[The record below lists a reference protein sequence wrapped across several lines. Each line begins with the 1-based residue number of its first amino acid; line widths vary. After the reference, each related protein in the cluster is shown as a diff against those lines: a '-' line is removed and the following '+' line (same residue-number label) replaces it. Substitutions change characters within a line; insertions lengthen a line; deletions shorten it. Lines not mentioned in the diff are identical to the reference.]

1 MKLSCKTCGKPLA
14 ANTRK
19 LIARSSGYCL
29 EHANKQK
36 WSAESRAKLA
46 ATLEKKW
53 ARRLADPAERAAA
66 VESGK
71 RLRAAT
77 VQSDELVAKQIA
89 GRRRSFWVPEG
100 YDEFNR
106 QLKQKGFPAAERKAI
121 ILAEVEGTPEHA
133 RRTVANHI
141 DAQRIRQ
148 ERDRA
153 QAY

>member
-19 LIARSSGYCL
+19 LIARSTGLCL

-66 VESGK
+66 IESGK

-133 RRTVANHI
+133 RRTVANHF

-153 QAY
+153 QSY

>member
-1 MKLSCKTCGKPLA
+1 MTLVCITCGRELSARTQKRA
-14 ANTRK
+14 AKAT
-19 LIARSSGYCL
+19 GYCI
-29 EHANKQK
+29 EHSNKRK
-36 WSAESRAKLA
+36 WSPESRAKLA
-46 ATLEKKW
+46 ATLTQKW
-53 ARRLADPAERAAA
+53 ARRLADPVVREAAI
-66 VESGK
+66 ESGK
-71 RLRAAT
+71 RLRAMT
-77 VQSDELVAKQIA
+77 VQNDELVAKQNA

-106 QLKQKGFPAAERKAI
+106 QLKQKGFQAAERKAI